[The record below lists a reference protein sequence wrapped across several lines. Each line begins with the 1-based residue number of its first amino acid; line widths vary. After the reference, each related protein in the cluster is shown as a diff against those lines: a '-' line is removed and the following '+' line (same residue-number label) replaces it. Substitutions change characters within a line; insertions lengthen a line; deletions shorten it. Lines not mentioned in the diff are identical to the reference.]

1 MTPIE
6 LVLVVVVLVLAMVV
20 LGAVVVGA
28 RVLRR
33 IVDSTARH
41 HVGAVPGAAD
51 EVAGEPVTVG
61 ASAGGSV
68 GGTAGGSVG
77 GTVSGSV
84 VGAGSAGAALS
95 PGAGDSAGSG
105 VGDTDASSGSSA
117 SDGAHAGPQA
127 VVTPGDS
134 TSNATAAAA
143 EVPAARVAVDRP
155 SGAEHRPE
163 RTDVHEQVRAPQLTP
178 DRLAAEERTLAALR
192 AAAEDANAAV
202 DEARAAAAAARTEA
216 AAAKAEAGAAR
227 AEARR
232 ILAEARS
239 ESEAVLERAHRQSE
253 HEAEQARAAAKRAG
267 ERELAQLTAVA
278 REQTQDAERRQ
289 RRLDER
295 ERLLAEEAERLAER
309 DRRISAAELDMSS
322 RETTLTSREL
332 SIAEAEEEKR
342 RELERIAAL
351 TADAAK
357 QELIETIEAQAK
369 REAAILVRDIE
380 HDARSTAEQRARH
393 VVVDAIQRVAS
404 EQTAE
409 SVVSVL
415 HLPSDEMK
423 GRIIG
428 REGRNIRA
436 FESVTGVNLIIDDTP
451 EAVLLSCF
459 DPVRREIGRL
469 TLEKLVLDGR
479 IHPHRIEEV
488 FDLARH
494 EVERL
499 CGRAAEDALVEVG
512 ITDLH
517 PELVALVG
525 RLRYRT
531 SYGQNVLKHLLETAH
546 IAGIMAAELG
556 LDRQLIKRSAFLH
569 DIGKALTHEVEGSHA
584 LIGADV
590 ARKYGE
596 ADDVVHAIEAH
607 HNEVLPQTIEA
618 VLTQAS
624 DACSGGRP
632 GARRESL
639 EAYVKRLE
647 RIEEIA
653 ATKTGVEK
661 VFAMQAGRE
670 IRVMVRPEDVDD
682 IGAAVL
688 ARDVAKQVE
697 EELTYPGQI
706 RVTVVRESRV
716 TEIAR

>member
-1 MTPIE
+1 MTTVVMVLVGVVAVLTVLVSAG
-6 LVLVVVVLVLAMVV
+6 LVLLART
-20 LGAVVVGA
+20 L
-28 RVLRR
+28 RPLRR
-33 IVDSTARH
+33 
-41 HVGAVPGAAD
+41 AD
-51 EVAGEPVTVG
+51 VK
-61 ASAGGSV
+61 
-68 GGTAGGSVG
+68 
-77 GTVSGSV
+77 
-84 VGAGSAGAALS
+84 
-95 PGAGDSAGSG
+95 
-105 VGDTDASSGSSA
+105 
-117 SDGAHAGPQA
+117 
-127 VVTPGDS
+127 
-134 TSNATAAAA
+134 
-143 EVPAARVAVDRP
+143 VPADPAFLAERDRQ
-155 SGAEHRPE
+155 
-163 RTDVHEQVRAPQLTP
+163 EQS
-178 DRLAAEERTLAALR
+178 LAALR
-192 AAAEDANAAV
+192 DAADEATTAV
-202 DEARAAAAAARTEA
+202 DAARALATTARTEA
-216 AAAKAEAGAAR
+216 AAAKAEATAAR
-227 AEARR
+227 AEAQRV
-232 ILAEARS
+232 LAAAHAEADTI
-239 ESEAVLERAHRQSE
+239 LERAHRQAE
-253 HEAEQARAAAKRAG
+253 QDAEQARLTARRTG
-267 ERELAQLTAVA
+267 EREIAMLTATA
-278 REQTQDAERRQ
+278 REQSADAERRQ
-289 RRLDER
+289 ARLDER

-309 DRRISAAELDMSS
+309 DRRISAAEVDLGD
-322 RETTLTSREL
+322 REAALTAREL
-332 SIAEAEEEKR
+332 ILAELEEERR
-342 RELERIAAL
+342 RELERIAGL
-351 TADAAK
+351 TADAARL
-357 QELIETIEAQAK
+357 ELVDTIETQAK
-369 REAAILVRDIE
+369 REAALLVRDIE
-380 HDARSTAEQRARH
+380 NEARATGEQRARH
-393 VVVDAIQRVAS
+393 IVVDAIQRVAS

-469 TLEKLVLDGR
+469 TLEKLILDGR

-488 FDLARH
+488 FELAKH

-499 CGRAAEDALVEVG
+499 CLRAAEDAVVEVG
-512 ITDLH
+512 LTDLH
-517 PELVALVG
+517 PEMLALLG

-531 SYGQNVLKHLLETAH
+531 SYGQNVLKHLVETAH
-546 IAGIMAAELG
+546 IAGIMAAELR
-556 LDRQLIKRSAFLH
+556 LDAQLIKRCAFLH

-584 LIGADV
+584 LIGADL

-596 ADDVVHAIEAH
+596 SDEVVHAIEAH
-607 HNEVLPQTIEA
+607 HNEVQPQTIEA

-653 ATKTGVEK
+653 GGKAGVEK

-670 IRVMVRPEDVDD
+670 IRVMVKPDDVDE

-688 ARDVAKQVE
+688 ARDVAKQIE

>member
-1 MTPIE
+1 MTPLETVLVGAIVVLAV
-6 LVLVVVVLVLAMVV
+6 LVLVGLLMGV
-20 LGAVVVGA
+20 
-28 RVLRR
+28 RTLRR
-33 IVDSTARH
+33 L
-41 HVGAVPGAAD
+41 G
-51 EVAGEPVTVG
+51 VTTSPPMVR
-61 ASAGGSV
+61 
-68 GGTAGGSVG
+68 T
-77 GTVSGSV
+77 
-84 VGAGSAGAALS
+84 GSAD
-95 PGAGDSAGSG
+95 DSVFLAEKDRQEQSLA
-105 VGDTDASSGSSA
+105 TLRTSA
-117 SDGAHAGPQA
+117 EQA
-127 VVTPGDS
+127 T
-134 TSNATAAAA
+134 
-143 EVPAARVAVDRP
+143 EAV
-155 SGAEHRPE
+155 
-163 RTDVHEQVRAPQLTP
+163 EQ
-178 DRLAAEERTLAALR
+178 
-192 AAAEDANAAV
+192 
-202 DEARAAAAAARTEA
+202 ARAVTAAARTEA
-216 AAAKAEAGAAR
+216 AAAKAEASAAR

-232 ILAEARS
+232 VLDSARAEADT
-239 ESEAVLERAHRQSE
+239 VLERAHRQAE
-253 HEAEQARAAAKRAG
+253 QDAEQARAAARRSG
-267 ERELAQLTAVA
+267 EREIALLASTVK
-278 REQTQDAERRQ
+278 EQAADAERRQ
-289 RRLDER
+289 QRLDER
-295 ERLLAEEAERLAER
+295 ERLLAEEAERLGER
-309 DRRISAAELDMSS
+309 DKRITAAS
-322 RETTLTSREL
+322 REISERESVLASRESSL
-332 SIAEAEEEKR
+332 GEAEEKQR
-342 RELERIAAL
+342 RELERVAGL
-351 TADAAK
+351 TAESAK
-357 QELIETIEAQAK
+357 TELVELIETQAK
-369 REAAILVRDIE
+369 REAVLLIRDIE
-380 HDARSTAEQRARH
+380 NDARSTGEQRARH
-393 VVVDAIQRVAS
+393 IVVEAIQRVAS

-488 FDLARH
+488 FETAKH

-499 CGRAAEDALVEVG
+499 CQRAAEDALVEVG
-512 ITDLH
+512 ITEIH
-517 PELVALVG
+517 PELVGYLG

-531 SYGQNVLKHLLETAH
+531 SYGQNVLKHLVETAH
-546 IAGIMAAELG
+546 IAGIMAAELR
-556 LDRQLIKRSAFLH
+556 LEPAIIKRSAFLH

-584 LIGADV
+584 LIGADL

-596 ADDVVHAIEAH
+596 PEEVVHAIEAH
-607 HNEVLPQTIEA
+607 HNEVTPQTIEA

-639 EAYVKRLE
+639 EVYVKRLE

-653 ATKTGVEK
+653 GGKQGVEK

-670 IRVMVRPEDVDD
+670 IRVMVKPDDVDD

-688 ARDVAKQVE
+688 ARDVAKQIE